1 MSGLQGTH
9 HRPHRSP
16 DPLFTYCDCFFVI
29 SVSEN
34 SNDSNRYQ
42 GKSAPKIRLEQNP
55 KRINFLTGR
64 SFWFKWTVL
73 NLDFIIP
80 SKNQQVPFLDVK
92 ILVFKSLWHHHVE
105 AQICS
110 FSQEGFLSVKCMCS
124 DRRLLMK
131 CRLINLLLWMRAN
144 S

>member
-1 MSGLQGTH
+1 MGSKEPTTDHTEVLTH
-9 HRPHRSP
+9 YLPIVIVSL
-16 DPLFTYCDCFFVI
+16 LFLCQKTQMTPTGI
-29 SVSEN
+29 
-34 SNDSNRYQ
+34 

-131 CRLINLLLWMRAN
+131 CRLINLLLWMQAN